1 MVAALSTLLQLF
13 PIGKQWEYALGSELT
28 VMMGISFTYVPTM
41 SAIAESYGIAE
52 ILGAQIVGG
61 IIPYSW
67 VF

>member
-1 MVAALSTLLQLF
+1 
-13 PIGKQWEYALGSELT
+13 
-28 VMMGISFTYVPTM
+28 MMGISFTYVPTM